1 MRRFFDHLSAAQ
13 MHSCDLL
20 QLAAILAL
28 HGPELAVRQPEHLD
42 ANLGSYWLASRR
54 RIDSWNRHLRQLS
67 AATAHAVKIPSPA
80 NMLEEIIVSEPLTR
94 VWTAIVVASHQNSQR
109 NKAQAVVENIMNAHL
124 TIRHHAMSLL
134 ARHSINPETT
144 PLLAQLES
152 RTARWTDLLIAYLE
166 QNHRVS
172 HLAPHPERSLDF
184 AEDLHSQARRPGS
197 HTASAITLA
206 AMRQAICCKI
216 SPKSHHANL
225 NFQIG
230 AAIVD
235 SCDAEVLESAGLF
248 DALCAIRIIHTT
260 VSCQKMLSDS
270 LNETSLPVTGESIP

>member
-1 MRRFFDHLSAAQ
+1 

-28 HGPELAVRQPEHLD
+28 YDPELAVRQPEHLD

-54 RIDSWNRHLRQLS
+54 RIDSWNRHLKQLS
-67 AATAHAVKIPSPA
+67 AAAAHAVKIPSPA

-94 VWTAIVVASHQNSQR
+94 VWTAIASHQNSQK

-124 TIRHHAMSLL
+124 TTRHRAMNLL
-134 ARHSINPETT
+134 VHHSINLEMP
-144 PLLAQLES
+144 PHLVQLES
-152 RTARWTDLLIAYLE
+152 RTARWTDLLIAHLE

-172 HLAPHPERSLDF
+172 HLAPNPERCLDF
-184 AEDLHSQARRPGS
+184 CEDLQNQTHQPGS
-197 HTASAITLA
+197 HTAAAITLA
-206 AMRQAICCKI
+206 AMRQAICCRI

-235 SCDAEVLESAGLF
+235 SCNAEVLESAGLF
-248 DALCAIRIIHTT
+248 DALWTIRMIHTSM
-260 VSCQKMLSDS
+260 SCQKMLNDS
-270 LNETSLPVTGESIP
+270 LREMPPLIAEAGLR